1 MPTLTD
7 YYLGDDGA
15 LRRSLYTLGC
25 VLIIVGYI
33 QGIMT
38 TYPLQLGNVQWRF
51 IAAGSTAA
59 LFTLPLLGQTLIF
72 AVARITAN
80 LNLARVMGVIAA
92 LTALMLLMWVGL
104 FVLDTVQLRTIVKS
118 QEMARFNRQAVATA
132 ITMITFGIG
141 FSILALSALR
151 RPKNAPKPVLKTTR
165 KVADDGSLGLLIG
178 QDYSD
183 K

>member
-1 MPTLTD
+1 MPDRNVLD
-7 YYLGDDGA
+7 FEEDDA
-15 LRRSLYTLGC
+15 LRRALYSLGF
-25 VLIIVGYI
+25 VLICVGYI

-38 TYPLQLGNVQWRF
+38 AYPVQLGNVQWRF
-51 IAAGSTAA
+51 VAAGSTAA

-72 AVARITAN
+72 ATARVAGNST
-80 LNLARVMGVIAA
+80 LQRVMGVISG
-92 LTALMLLMWVGL
+92 LTALVLLLWIAL

-118 QEMARFNRQAVATA
+118 QEMARFNRQAIATA
-132 ITMITFGIG
+132 ITMLIFTAG

-151 RPKNAPKPVLKTTR
+151 RAKGVVKPVTRTTK
-165 KVADDGSLGLLIG
+165 KVVDDGSLGLLIG